1 MEGRRTPLRKARKI
15 DGMVTHRQRRA
26 EREGRSDEAAES
38 VMGRRFE
45 VYDEETAPVLSYY
58 DAHLISD
65 VIAVG
70 TPAEVLMQ
78 VLQAIVPVYRDH
90 FGNPLG

>member
-1 MEGRRTPLRKARKI
+1 M
-15 DGMVTHRQRRA
+15 
-26 EREGRSDEAAES
+26 
-38 VMGRRFE
+38 
-45 VYDEETAPVLSYY
+45 YDEETAPVLGHY

-78 VLQAIVPVYRDH
+78 VLQAIVPVYRDN
-90 FGNPLG
+90 FSNPLN